1 MYREKTIDKKI
12 LEANIK
18 LVDENKDLK
27 DRINNAVDYIEYY
40 LKKDLRILNID
51 TLINILKGTV
61 E

>member
-1 MYREKTIDKKI
+1 MYREKTIDKKV

>member
-1 MYREKTIDKKI
+1 MYKEKTIDKKV

-18 LVDENKDLK
+18 LVDENKNLK

>member
-1 MYREKTIDKKI
+1 MYKEKTIDKKV